1 MPRSGLS
8 HPPRLSGPGTFC
20 SRVHSCQS
28 NRSHSFNNI
37 VMKSASHFAVFL
49 SLVTLLP
56 YVAADSSMY
65 IPGFDAQPVTAQEIG
80 VGSDGLTTW
89 LIAPGVPSG
98 TIPTDLGF
106 NGPATL
112 AVGPSNA
119 NIVYVDP
126 TMGLSIQENCAV
138 ADGVAVCDAI
148 IVDSETTLSTVITE
162 QASGFA
168 VQAAATA
175 TPAPSSGQSSP
186 VLTGTAGAGS
196 SQPGATSVPSRMTSV
211 PSGSTP
217 SASAIGSSSSSPS
230 HTANGDV
237 RLQSFPL
244 VALAAAGLAAAFLA

>member
-1 MPRSGLS
+1 
-8 HPPRLSGPGTFC
+8 
-20 SRVHSCQS
+20 
-28 NRSHSFNNI
+28 
-37 VMKSASHFAVFL
+37 MKSASHFAVFL

-175 TPAPSSGQSSP
+175 TPAPSSGQSYVTIGEYPLLSSSAGFGSPAANPSSSP